1 MPKSRRP
8 NYVTMKFALDNRN
21 GRSGGPYNNRPS
33 TTTNNKD
40 NNFNIVFSL
49 NEGGID
55 DDKLLENPP
64 YKIHFS
70 SIEELISPSTKS
82 RSYNKSQKDPTAKI
96 YIPRPQNEF
105 MLFRKNYSKGLK
117 NQKKSNRRAEG
128 LNQLYQ
134 QQLFQEFLFFQQF
147 QNQYFDQSQQYP
159 QIQYA
164 QLQCMPDVM
173 ITSPEE
179 CLIPDSAVE
188 SSPTSTNFSE
198 LESPEIEY
206 CQYSSIYDSPLFP
219 EIDLLLTT
227 VKAGVFTT
235 SPFSKTIWTAGATEI
250 ITWKDDG
257 NDTSI
262 QTFVRNVANDVDA
275 NTEKFTYAVPSD
287 VGPEGQYAS
296 KPTLTP
302 TPLSGGGSI
311 FHINNLTLE
320 KVIGETLFYP
330 FFYNDQDYFIV
341 RKMKHFLRVEELS
354 LSIVGITSEKI

>member
-1 MPKSRRP
+1 
-8 NYVTMKFALDNRN
+8 MKFALDNRN
-21 GRSGGPYNNRPS
+21 GRSGGPYNNRPP

-40 NNFNIVFSL
+40 NNNFNIVFSL

-117 NQKKSNRRAEG
+117 NQKKSNRTAEQ
-128 LNQLYQ
+128 LNQVYQ

-147 QNQYFDQSQQYP
+147 QNPNMNQSFDQSQQYQ

-173 ITSPEE
+173 ITSLEE
-179 CLIPDSAVE
+179 SLIPNSAVE

-206 CQYSSIYDSPLFP
+206 YQFSSIYDSPLFP
-219 EIDLLLTT
+219 EI
-227 VKAGVFTT
+227 
-235 SPFSKTIWTAGATEI
+235 
-250 ITWKDDG
+250 
-257 NDTSI
+257 
-262 QTFVRNVANDVDA
+262 
-275 NTEKFTYAVPSD
+275 
-287 VGPEGQYAS
+287 
-296 KPTLTP
+296 
-302 TPLSGGGSI
+302 
-311 FHINNLTLE
+311 
-320 KVIGETLFYP
+320 
-330 FFYNDQDYFIV
+330 
-341 RKMKHFLRVEELS
+341 ELS
-354 LSIVGITSEKI
+354 RSVFDNYESKY